1 MEALR
6 AFCVKAEIPIVD
18 IKMLLTHLSLIYRR
32 KIRIGVGSQLMIT
45 IQLQGLWKNLIY
57 MTKIA

>member
-32 KIRIGVGSQLMIT
+32 KIRIGQSVDDHDSTTRALFSEENTDG
-45 IQLQGLWKNLIY
+45 
-57 MTKIA
+57 KI